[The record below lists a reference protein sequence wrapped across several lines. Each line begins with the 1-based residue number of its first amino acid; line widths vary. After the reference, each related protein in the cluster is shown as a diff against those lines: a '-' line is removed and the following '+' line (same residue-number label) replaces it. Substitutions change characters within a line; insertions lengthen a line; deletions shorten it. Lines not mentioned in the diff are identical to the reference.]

1 MPKDKNKL
9 DITIENLYD
18 QVYKNA
24 IDDRVKAT
32 ELYDD
37 LAGIIIGVPENHAVQ
52 GIVIAKYLERIS
64 RSTDQLIKVL
74 EIKQNAAIAASKNK
88 ATELSDEEKEELYSE
103 IQQTQTVDSGSNKE
117 E

>member
-1 MPKDKNKL
+1 MTTKDKDKL
-9 DITIENLYD
+9 NLTIENLYD

-37 LAGIIIGVPENHAVQ
+37 LAQAIMGVPENHATQ
-52 GIVIAKYLERIS
+52 GIIIAKYLERIS

-74 EIKQNAAIAASKNK
+74 EIKQSAAIAASKNK
-88 ATELSDEEKEELYSE
+88 ATELSDEEREELFSE
-103 IQQTQTVDSGSNKE
+103 IQQAKEKE
-117 E
+117 ES